1 MKNLDRIINGLP
13 EPLKTV
19 VNQME
24 TMEEK
29 KMALYASTVI
39 AGSIMPHGWINYDN
53 KINHPALML
62 LISYP
67 PASGKGKLALLIKLV
82 DAIATEQQELNR
94 AAMKKYRTSMRHFE
108 KSLRKGEEAVI
119 PEKPPTP
126 LLVIPANTTS
136 AKLTEQLS
144 ENCGQMMALLF
155 ETETDALTNMMG
167 NRFGVDNSMILRKVY
182 HHETISQMRKTNDE
196 HLEVRKPKMAIVVTG
211 TPSQIP
217 KLFHSVRDG
226 LFSRFMIVTGG
237 SPVVWKDVDPCDG
250 CHPLDEKFAELASE
264 FHRIYHFFKSKKVEV
279 RFTEYQWTCL
289 NNMGKIWLTE
299 SVEQGGEYAVSIS
312 KRHGNMIA
320 RVAVIL
326 TLLRYYNEGSSAEM
340 VYCADYDYN
349 TAQAIVEHSFEN
361 SLELFKQMPGEEI
374 PMIKE
379 LTEFFDYLPM
389 EFQTKEIV
397 PLEKTLGVSKRTVER
412 MLKRLLDM
420 KWIEQIKKGK
430 YRKVDM
436 TGLSDVSDLTDDGI
450 NI

>member
-1 MKNLDRIINGLP
+1 
-13 EPLKTV
+13 
-19 VNQME
+19 
-24 TMEEK
+24 
-29 KMALYASTVI
+29 
-39 AGSIMPHGWINYDN
+39 
-53 KINHPALML
+53 
-62 LISYP
+62 
-67 PASGKGKLALLIKLV
+67 
-82 DAIATEQQELNR
+82 
-94 AAMKKYRTSMRHFE
+94 
-108 KSLRKGEEAVI
+108 
-119 PEKPPTP
+119 
-126 LLVIPANTTS
+126 
-136 AKLTEQLS
+136 
-144 ENCGQMMALLF
+144 
-155 ETETDALTNMMG
+155 
-167 NRFGVDNSMILRKVY
+167 
-182 HHETISQMRKTNDE
+182 
-196 HLEVRKPKMAIVVTG
+196 
-211 TPSQIP
+211 
-217 KLFHSVRDG
+217 
-226 LFSRFMIVTGG
+226 MIVTGG

-340 VYCADYDYN
+340 VYCADFDYN